1 MDDELKRILAERR
14 SKLTPELILE
24 ARRLQKKFIREDMEK
39 FRSNRLY
46 KLERIFKDRN

>member
-24 ARRLQKKFIREDMEK
+24 ARRLQKKFIREDMDK
-39 FRSNRLY
+39 VRSNRLD
-46 KLERIFKDRN
+46 KLERIFKGQN